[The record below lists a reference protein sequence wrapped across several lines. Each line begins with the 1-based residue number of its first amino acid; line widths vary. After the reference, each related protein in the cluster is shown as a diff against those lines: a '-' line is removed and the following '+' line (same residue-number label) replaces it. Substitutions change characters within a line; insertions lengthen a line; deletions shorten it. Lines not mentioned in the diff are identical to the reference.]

1 MSSIKIKTGLLICIT
16 AFFCTHANA
25 QQLYKI
31 SNYMQ
36 HNFLTNPAAVGAN
49 GHATFG
55 AAYRSQWQGIDGG
68 PTTAVIFGDT
78 YFSKM
83 NTGLGIVLYS
93 DKTGPTSRSGGELN
107 LSYSIKFDN
116 DHKKRLMI
124 GIGGQLI
131 QFKVDKAKIA
141 DAIPND
147 PLLASSGSSLKADA
161 NAGIYYRSN
170 TLNLGI
176 SAKQLIQSKLDF
188 IKTAGNPEGR
198 LYRQYTGT
206 ISYDIKT
213 DAVNILQPHFE
224 VRYQP
229 EAPVDFAG
237 GITLYHKDMF
247 HIGGSYQYNKAYT
260 LFAGVKFM
268 HRLSIN
274 YAFEAYTAPV
284 GLFEKGYSA
293 HELMLR
299 FFFGK
304 NN

>member
-1 MSSIKIKTGLLICIT
+1 MQSIKIKTYLVFCFT
-16 AFFCTHANA
+16 AISYFTADA

-36 HNFLTNPAAVGAN
+36 HSFLTNPAAVGAN

-55 AAYRSQWQGIDGG
+55 AAYRSQWSGIDGG

-78 YFSKM
+78 YFKKM

-93 DKTGPTSRSGGELN
+93 DKTGPTSRTGGELN

-116 DHKKRLMI
+116 ENNKRLMI
-124 GIGGQLI
+124 GIGGQFI

-147 PLLASSGSSLKADA
+147 PLLASSGSTFKADA
-161 NAGIYYRSN
+161 NVGIYYRSN
-170 TLNLGI
+170 TLNMGV
-176 SAKQLIQSKLDF
+176 SAKQLIQPKLDF
-188 IKTAGNPEGR
+188 IKSAGNPEGR
-198 LYRQYTGT
+198 LYRQYSGT

-213 DAVNILQPHFE
+213 DDANVLQPHAE

-229 EAPVDFAG
+229 EAPLDFEG
-237 GITLYHKDMF
+237 GLMLYHKDMF
-247 HIGGSYQYNKAYT
+247 HLGGSYHYKQSYA

-274 YAFEAYTAPV
+274 YAYEAYNTPISIFAT
-284 GLFEKGYSA
+284 GYSA
-293 HELMLR
+293 HEIMLR
-299 FFFGK
+299 YFFGK
-304 NN
+304 